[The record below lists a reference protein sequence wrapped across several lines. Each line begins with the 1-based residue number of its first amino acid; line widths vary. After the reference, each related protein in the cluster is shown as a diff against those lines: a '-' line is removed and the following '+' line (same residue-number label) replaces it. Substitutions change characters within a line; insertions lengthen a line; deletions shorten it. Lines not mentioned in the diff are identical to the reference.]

1 MFSLWGVLDEI
12 KSKPVKSNIGFWREH
27 ETGMYSNYLWLLSW
41 CIFGFAGLPHEK
53 NLHKMR
59 VLTLMSFGES
69 KSEVSFDDLAEE
81 FNISAEEIEEFV
93 IEGQ

>member
-1 MFSLWGVLDEI
+1 
-12 KSKPVKSNIGFWREH
+12 
-27 ETGMYSNYLWLLSW
+27 MYSHFLWLLFW
-41 CIFGFAGLPHEK
+41 CIVGFAGLPHEK